1 MKKALIVIGLIVIV
15 CSCVYMAPKIKI
27 RQYTKEIESIAF
39 SYRVYKSS
47 VCPNQTV
54 LTEIKNE
61 YMASIDE
68 SDVSKRNWSQMNF
81 EEVFIDK
88 CRELNPHREEY

>member
-1 MKKALIVIGLIVIV
+1 MKKALIVIGLIVII
-15 CSCVYMAPKIKI
+15 CSTVYIAPKIKI

-47 VCPNQTV
+47 VCPNKTV

-61 YMASIDE
+61 YMTSIDE
-68 SDVSKRNWSQMNF
+68 SDVSKRNWAQLNF
-81 EEVFIDK
+81 EDVFTNK

>member
-15 CSCVYMAPKIKI
+15 LAGFYFAPKIKV

-47 VCPNQTV
+47 VCPNKTV
-54 LTEIKNE
+54 LSEIKKE

-68 SDVSKRNWSQMNF
+68 SDVTKRNWSQLNF
-81 EEVFIDK
+81 EEVFTTK